1 MSSCSRQGSGFG
13 YQGSEFPTMGQ
24 RPGSAALVRAH
35 RTPVTCAAL
44 AAIVFAFA
52 LAGCGFHLR
61 GEATYSF
68 STIFVNA
75 PGAPLLASE
84 MRRALNA
91 TGSAKVVEDAKQA
104 QVILDIPLVANDKEV
119 LSISGAGAVEEY
131 ALIMRVGFRLHDPT
145 GNDWLPAGEISLRRS
160 YTFSESQ
167 VLARGTQEER
177 LLKEMQTDAVQQLI
191 RRLQAAKKPA

>member
-1 MSSCSRQGSGFG
+1 MMR
-13 YQGSEFPTMGQ
+13 
-24 RPGSAALVRAH
+24 ALS
-35 RTPVTCAAL
+35 TPMRFIV
-44 AAIVFAFA
+44 AAILFALA

-61 GEATYSF
+61 GEATYAF
-68 STIFVNA
+68 STIYVNA
-75 PGAPLLASE
+75 PGAPLLAAE
-84 MRRALNA
+84 MKRALNS
-91 TGSAKVVEDAKQA
+91 TGSAKTVDDSKQA
-104 QVILDIPLVANDKEV
+104 QVILDIPLVADDKEV

-131 ALIMRVGFRLHDPT
+131 ALIKRVGFRLHDAV

-177 LLKEMQTDAVQQLI
+177 LLKEMQTDAVQQMI

>member
-1 MSSCSRQGSGFG
+1 MRVLFSRA
-13 YQGSEFPTMGQ
+13 
-24 RPGSAALVRAH
+24 RLIVSATVVAL
-35 RTPVTCAAL
+35 
-44 AAIVFAFA
+44 A

-61 GEATYSF
+61 GEATYAF
-68 STIFVNA
+68 SSIYVNA
-75 PGAPLLASE
+75 PGAPLLAAE
-84 MRRALNA
+84 MRRALDA
-91 TGSAKVVEDAKQA
+91 TGSAKTVQDPKQA
-104 QVILDIPLVANDKEV
+104 QVILDIPLVADDKEV

-131 ALIMRVGFRLHDPT
+131 ALIKRVGFRLHDAV

-177 LLKEMQTDAVQQLI
+177 LLKDMQTDAVQQLI

>member
-1 MSSCSRQGSGFG
+1 MRVLFSRA
-13 YQGSEFPTMGQ
+13 
-24 RPGSAALVRAH
+24 RLIVSATVVAL
-35 RTPVTCAAL
+35 
-44 AAIVFAFA
+44 A

-61 GEATYSF
+61 GEATYAF
-68 STIFVNA
+68 SSIYVNA
-75 PGAPLLASE
+75 PGAPLLAAE
-84 MRRALNA
+84 MRRALDA
-91 TGSAKVVEDAKQA
+91 TGSAKTVQDPKQA
-104 QVILDIPLVANDKEV
+104 QVILDIPLVADDKEV

-131 ALIMRVGFRLHDPT
+131 ALIKRVGFRLHDAV